1 MEHLLNAEPR
11 GRWIGS
17 LLCLQE
23 ASVLWYY
30 PEDLLWVPLRRITFQ
45 VALWV
50 KNLPANAGDV
60 RDVDLISGLGRPPGG
75 GQDNPL

>member
-23 ASVLWYY
+23 ASVLYH
-30 PEDLLWVPLRRITFQ
+30 PEDLLWVHLRRTTFQ
-45 VALWV
+45 VALGV
-50 KNLPANAGDV
+50 KNPPANAGDV
-60 RDVDLISGLGRPPGG
+60 RDGGLIPGLGRRPGG
-75 GQDNPL
+75 GQGNPL